1 MRPSRTNTSMSLF
14 RVTAFAAAF
23 VLVSFGCRF
32 STNPAG
38 AADPA
43 DLLPLD
49 NDISGFLKKGSAA
62 IMTDQ
67 QSIYNAINGDAV
79 RYIDYGFMEG
89 VKQLYSNGG
98 VDIDV
103 QVFNHGTAV
112 NAEGIF
118 RQFQPPSYEFIDN
131 TNALVLIDQSLP
143 STYQILYQRD
153 NIFMRITTTQK
164 TDFAL
169 NMAKQFYR
177 NIDNKI
183 GAE

>member
-1 MRPSRTNTSMSLF
+1 MRFRTTLQSKP
-14 RVTAFAAAF
+14 VAAFAALLIVMA
-23 VLVSFGCRF
+23 LQCRI
-32 STNPAG
+32 SDNPG
-38 AADPA
+38 AASDPA

-49 NDISGFLKKGSAA
+49 NDISGFARKGSAS

-67 QSIYNAINGDAV
+67 QSIYSAINGDAV
-79 RYIDYGFMEG
+79 RYIDYGFTEG

-103 QVFNHGTAV
+103 QIFNQGSQK
-112 NAEGIF
+112 NAEGLF
-118 RQFQPPSYEFIDN
+118 RQFYPTSAEPIIQTNSTAVIDH
-131 TNALVLIDQSLP
+131 SLP
-143 STYQILYQRD
+143 GGYQIMYTKET
-153 NIFMRITTTQK
+153 IFMRITTTQK

-177 NIDNKI
+177 NIDKKI